1 MGKVNFK
8 LVRDFLAKLKR
19 IVELK
24 IIESKV
30 EELTNKGVCTEIQ
43 ESSKSQYVRIKNSR
57 LCFYFILIF
66 ILSSIYFL
74 IGNLRLKFSVMPQLI
89 TGWSYM
95 SLLYVTKK
103 IIEDFEINNII
114 QYNNS
119 ILALQKAYGLQSR
132 LVVMCTQT
140 M

>member
-43 ESSKSQYVRIKNSR
+43 ESSKS
-57 LCFYFILIF
+57 
-66 ILSSIYFL
+66 
-74 IGNLRLKFSVMPQLI
+74 
-89 TGWSYM
+89 
-95 SLLYVTKK
+95 
-103 IIEDFEINNII
+103 
-114 QYNNS
+114 
-119 ILALQKAYGLQSR
+119 
-132 LVVMCTQT
+132 
-140 M
+140 